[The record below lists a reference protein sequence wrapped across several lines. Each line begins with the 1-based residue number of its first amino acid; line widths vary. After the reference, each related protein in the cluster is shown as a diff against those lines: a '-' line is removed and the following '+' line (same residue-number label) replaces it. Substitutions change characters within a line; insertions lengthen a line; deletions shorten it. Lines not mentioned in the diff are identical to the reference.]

1 MSRSQ
6 TVLALTVCCAFTFG
20 LVVVLLSSMRSH
32 LAKHLHVAENRVDSL
47 WAAMNFVLVPLTLV
61 SGMIIDLGDIRAII
75 IAGSVFL
82 AISLLLL
89 RTDGGFKR
97 ALLAYLFTAAG
108 GACVSVAA
116 IVLMPQ
122 AFFGP
127 GEASA
132 SLNMGNV
139 FFALGALIAP
149 ALADVLLRG
158 MGLRHSL
165 FVLSLIVLA
174 PGAIALLVPADALPA
189 TGETDLIGL
198 MTEPVVLWAAAVFF
212 LYAPIE
218 GCVHT
223 WASSFLRD
231 VGGNETET
239 SHLIAAFWSSFL
251 LGRLF
256 MAYLQHLRVLAD
268 NSERWIVCLL
278 ALFATIMI
286 GNLMGTQKGKV
297 RSAVWGLLLLGFFLG
312 PIFPT
317 LVGLLFAIY
326 PSGQGTVFG
335 TLFAMGSAGS
345 LFVGPMMTSRVSRST
360 AQKSLA
366 IPLILGLLLMVVSLI
381 FALWEIN
388 H

>member
-1 MSRSQ
+1 MTSSQ

-32 LAKHLHVAENRVDSL
+32 LAKHLHVAERRVDSL
-47 WAAMNFVLVPLTLV
+47 WAAMNFVLVPLTFLAGV
-61 SGMIIDLGDIRAII
+61 VIDLGDIRLVII
-75 IAGSVFL
+75 SGSVFL
-82 AISLLLL
+82 AAALLLL
-89 RTDGGFKR
+89 RSDGGFKR
-97 ALLAYLFTAAG
+97 ALLAYLLTAAG
-108 GACVSVAA
+108 GASVSAAA

-139 FFALGALIAP
+139 FFALGALVAP

-158 MGLRHSL
+158 MGLRHSML
-165 FVLSLIVLA
+165 VLA
-174 PGAIALLVPADALPA
+174 LLVLTPAAIALLIPSDSLPA
-189 TGETDLIGL
+189 TGETDFVGL
-198 MTEPVVLWAAAVFF
+198 MTEPVVLLAAAVFF

-223 WASSFLRD
+223 WASSFLRE
-231 VGGNETET
+231 VGGKENKT

-256 MAYLQHLRVLAD
+256 MAYLQHLRVLPD

-278 ALFATIMI
+278 GLCATIML
-286 GNLMGTQKGKV
+286 GNMMGTMKGSI

-317 LVGLLFAIY
+317 LVGFLFAIY

-335 TLFAMGSAGS
+335 LLFALGSAGS
-345 LFVGPMMTSRVSRST
+345 LFVGPVITSRVSHHS
-360 AQKSLA
+360 AQKALG
-366 IPLILGLLLMVVSLI
+366 IPLALGLLLMVVSLI
-381 FALWEIN
+381 FALWQI
-388 H
+388 HH

>member
-1 MSRSQ
+1 MSSSQ
-6 TVLALTVCCAFTFG
+6 TVLALTVCCAFSFG

-32 LAKHLHVAENRVDSL
+32 LAKHLHLAEKRVDSL
-47 WAAMNFVLVPLTLV
+47 WAAMNFVLVPMTLLAGLV
-61 SGMIIDLGDIRAII
+61 IDMGDVRAVI
-75 IAGSVFL
+75 IAGSLFL
-82 AISLLLL
+82 AFALLLL
-89 RTDGGFKR
+89 RANGGFAL
-97 ALLAYLFTAAG
+97 ALLAYLFMASG
-108 GACVSVAA
+108 GACVSASA

-122 AFFGP
+122 AFFGA

-165 FVLSLIVLA
+165 FVLSLAVLA
-174 PGAIALLVPADALPA
+174 PGVLALLVPGVTLTG
-189 TGETDLIGL
+189 TGETDLMGL
-198 MTEPVVLWAAAVFF
+198 LTEPVVLLAAGVFF

-223 WASSFLRD
+223 WATSFLRD
-231 VGGNETET
+231 LGNDEHEAN
-239 SHLIAAFWSSFL
+239 HLIAAFWSSFL
-251 LGRLF
+251 LGRLST
-256 MAYLQHLRVLAD
+256 AYLQHSRMLPA

-278 ALFATIMI
+278 AVFATVMI
-286 GNLMGTQKGKV
+286 GNLVGTINR
-297 RSAVWGLLLLGFFLG
+297 RSAVWGLLFLGFFLG

-317 LVGLLFAIY
+317 LVGFLFAIY

-335 TLFAMGSAGS
+335 VLFALGSAGS
-345 LFVGPMMTSRVSRST
+345 LFVGPLMSARVNRSS
-360 AQKSLA
+360 AQMALR
-366 IPLILGLLLMVVSLI
+366 IPLALGLMLMVVALV
-381 FALWEIN
+381 FALWPIN